1 MLMSVPS
8 SMEAVKQI
16 VQITKALLN
25 VHVIL
30 VLIWQSMVW
39 TVMVCMTAH

>member
-1 MLMSVPS
+1 MSVLPL
-8 SMEAVKQI
+8 MEDVKQI
-16 VQITKALLN
+16 VLITKALLN
-25 VHVIL
+25 VHVTL